1 MTTSSVIPDKR
12 LRLSASSLT
21 TFDNDTGFGCKR
33 KWWFKYVLKLPD
45 PPGPGAEL
53 GGQLHKAIEKNLA
66 IDERLVP
73 AREFI
78 AEVHAGG
85 WHLEVELKDDK
96 LLPGFDFIGYID
108 AINPEKKIIRD
119 WKTMKTLQYAKPSM
133 MLEKDLQ
140 MNLYAA
146 AVADTDEDITI
157 EHISITTQKPYQVLR
172 TAAVS
177 TPEIRQAAVQKALA
191 LGAGMQQYMSITDV
205 KDTEPDRSKC
215 GLCPYKNN
223 CPTGE
228 KTMNLLS
235 SILNAKPAAAPASAT
250 PVVPTGI
257 LPPEAPRTMQGTML
271 GQPVNITLPPVPA
284 EPFQAVPPPRK
295 TPPMPIPGRRL
306 VIQEIPTEAV
316 EAPAPTNKLEQLIR
330 QPSEVALPPP
340 GVVYVDSVNP
350 VTGAVTAT
358 EAAPAE
364 APKKRGRPPGSK
376 STKAADTLPPGSTGT
391 GGIAQAIQNHIKTDA
406 QGNQTYYGV
415 PLDQLRPEPT
425 PASLIVKSITVTRSA
440 TVQVSQYEPMRVDV
454 SVTADVAGL
463 SVAEATHLLDQQVMS
478 ELVRRM
484 EHLHEAK
491 RDMGVLKA
499 QGK

>member
-1 MTTSSVIPDKR
+1 MTTSSVTPDKR

-21 TFDNDTGFGCKR
+21 TFDTDTGFGCKR
-33 KWWFKYVLKLPD
+33 KWWFKYVMKLPD
-45 PPGPGAEL
+45 PPAPGAEL
-53 GGQLHKAIEKNLA
+53 GVQLHKAIEKNLA

-146 AVADTDEDITI
+146 AVADADEDITI
-157 EHISITTQKPYQVLR
+157 EHISITTEKPYTVLR

-177 TPEIRQAAVQKALA
+177 TPAIRGVLIDKALA

-215 GLCPYKNN
+215 NFCPYKNN

-235 SILNAKPAAAPASAT
+235 SILNAKPAAAPTPAAAPVAQPAT
-250 PVVPTGI
+250 VPTGI
-257 LPPEAPRTMQGTML
+257 LPPEAPKAAAS
-271 GQPVNITLPPVPA
+271 VVA
-284 EPFQAVPPPRK
+284 ELFQAVPPPRK
-295 TPPMPIPGRRL
+295 TPPMPIPGRKL
-306 VIQEIPTEAV
+306 VIQE
-316 EAPAPTNKLEQLIR
+316 PAP
-330 QPSEVALPPP
+330 EVVAPPA
-340 GVVYVDSVNP
+340 VV
-350 VTGAVTAT
+350 AVAPPEPFTA
-358 EAAPAE
+358 AE
-364 APKKRGRPPGSK
+364 VEIAAPKKRGRPPGSK

-391 GGIAQAIQNHIKTDA
+391 GGIAQAIEQHISE
-406 QGNQTYYGV
+406 NSS
-415 PLDQLRPEPT
+415 P
-425 PASLIVKSITVTRSA
+425 SLVVKSITVTRSA
-440 TVQVSQYEPMRVDV
+440 TVQVVQFEPMRIDV

-463 SVAEATHLLDQQVMS
+463 TVAEATHLLDQQVMS

-484 EHLHEAK
+484 EQLHEAK
-491 RDMGVLKA
+491 RDAGVLKA

>member
-1 MTTSSVIPDKR
+1 MTDAPKR

-21 TFDNDTGFGCKR
+21 TFDTDTGFGCKR
-33 KWWFKYVLKLPD
+33 RWFFKYVMKLPD

-53 GGQLHKAIEKNLA
+53 GGKLHKAIEMRWTDTPMQEILA
-66 IDERLVP
+66 P
-73 AREFI
+73 AKEFI

-85 WHLEVELKDDK
+85 WHLEVELKDDR

-146 AVADTDEDITI
+146 AVADADEDITI

-177 TPEIRQAAVQKALA
+177 TPAIRQAAVQKALA

-205 KDTEPDRSKC
+205 KDTEPDRTKC
-215 GLCPYKNN
+215 NFCPYKNN

-235 SILNAKPAAAPASAT
+235 SILNAKPAAAPA
-250 PVVPTGI
+250 PVAQPAAVPTGI
-257 LPPEAPRTMQGTML
+257 LPPEAPKAA
-271 GQPVNITLPPVPA
+271 A

-295 TPPMPIPGRRL
+295 TPPMPIPGLRTPQRPFT
-306 VIQEIPTEAV
+306 IQE
-316 EAPAPTNKLEQLIR
+316 PAP
-330 QPSEVALPPP
+330 EVVLPPP
-340 GVVYVDSVNP
+340 AVV
-350 VTGAVTAT
+350 AVAPPEPFTA
-358 EAAPAE
+358 AE
-364 APKKRGRPPGSK
+364 VEIAAPKKRGRPPGSK

-391 GGIAQAIQNHIKTDA
+391 GGIAEAVAKHIIDTA
-406 QGNQTYYGV
+406 EARLTV
-415 PLDQLRPEPT
+415 R
-425 PASLIVKSITVTRSA
+425 SITVTRSA

-484 EHLHEAK
+484 EQLHEAK
-491 RDMGVLKA
+491 RDAGVLKA
-499 QGK
+499 QGR

>member
-1 MTTSSVIPDKR
+1 MTDAKK

-21 TFDNDTGFGCKR
+21 TFDVDTGFGCKR
-33 KWWFKYVLKLPD
+33 KWWFKYVQKLPD

-53 GGQLHKAIEKNLA
+53 GGQLHKAIENNQVNEILA
-66 IDERLVP
+66 P
-73 AREFI
+73 AKEFI

-108 AINPEKKIIRD
+108 AINPEKKTIRD

-146 AVADTDEDITI
+146 AVADADEDIII

-177 TPEIRQAAVQKALA
+177 TPAIRQAVVQKALA
-191 LGAGMQQYMSITDV
+191 LGAGMQQYMSISDV

-215 GLCPYKNN
+215 SFCPYKNN

-235 SILNAKPAAAPASAT
+235 SILNPKPVAAPAPVT
-250 PVVPTGI
+250 PVAPTGI
-257 LPPEAPRTMQGTML
+257 LPPEAPKAAAS
-271 GQPVNITLPPVPA
+271 A

-295 TPPMPIPGRRL
+295 TPPMPIPGRKL
-306 VIQEIPTEAV
+306 VIQE
-316 EAPAPTNKLEQLIR
+316 PAP
-330 QPSEVALPPP
+330 EVVLPPP
-340 GVVYVDSVNP
+340 AQAFIDAPHKTPAEVTPVV
-350 VTGAVTAT
+350 
-358 EAAPAE
+358 E

-376 STKAADTLPPGSTGT
+376 NKAADTLPPGSTGT
-391 GGIAQAIQNHIKTDA
+391 GGLEQAVKAYT
-406 QGNQTYYGV
+406 
-415 PLDQLRPEPT
+415 PT
-425 PASLIVKSITVTRSA
+425 LQASESLTVRSITVTRSA
-440 TVQVSQYEPMRVDV
+440 TVQVVQFEPMRIDV
-454 SVTADVAGL
+454 SVTADVVGL
-463 SVAEATHLLDQQVMS
+463 TVAEATQALDYQVMA

-484 EHLHEAK
+484 EQLHSAK
-491 RDMGVLKA
+491 KDLSILKA
-499 QGK
+499 GG

>member
-1 MTTSSVIPDKR
+1 MTAPVIPDKR

-21 TFDNDTGFGCKR
+21 TFDTDTGFGCKR
-33 KWWFKYVLKLPD
+33 KWFFKYVMKLPD
-45 PPGPGAEL
+45 PPGPGADL
-53 GGQLHKAIEKNLA
+53 GQKLHKLIESGPNAVTHEILA
-66 IDERLVP
+66 P

-108 AINPEKKIIRD
+108 AINPERKIIRD

-146 AVADTDEDITI
+146 AVADADEDITI

-177 TPEIRQAAVQKALA
+177 TPAIRQAAVQKALA

-205 KDTEPDRSKC
+205 KDTEPDRTKC
-215 GLCPYKNN
+215 NFCPYKNN

-235 SILNAKPAAAPASAT
+235 SILNAKPAAAPA
-250 PVVPTGI
+250 PVAQPAAVPTGI
-257 LPPEAPRTMQGTML
+257 LPPEAPKAA
-271 GQPVNITLPPVPA
+271 A

-295 TPPMPIPGRRL
+295 TPPMPIPGLRTPQRPFT
-306 VIQEIPTEAV
+306 IQE
-316 EAPAPTNKLEQLIR
+316 PAP
-330 QPSEVALPPP
+330 EVVLPPP
-340 GVVYVDSVNP
+340 AVV
-350 VTGAVTAT
+350 AVAPPEPFTA
-358 EAAPAE
+358 AE
-364 APKKRGRPPGSK
+364 VEIAAPKKRGRPPGSK

-391 GGIAQAIQNHIKTDA
+391 GGIAQAVQNHISENPST
-406 QGNQTYYGV
+406 G
-415 PLDQLRPEPT
+415 P
-425 PASLIVKSITVTRSA
+425 SLVVKSITVTRSA
-440 TVQVSQYEPMRVDV
+440 TVQVVQFEPMRIDV

-463 SVAEATHLLDQQVMS
+463 SVAEATHILDQQVMS

-484 EHLHEAK
+484 EQLHSAK
-491 RDMGVLKA
+491 KDLSILKA
-499 QGK
+499 EGR

>member
-21 TFDNDTGFGCKR
+21 TFDTDTGFGCKR
-33 KWWFKYVLKLPD
+33 KWWFKYVMKLPD

-53 GGQLHKAIEKNLA
+53 GGKLHKAIEMRWADTPMQEILA
-66 IDERLVP
+66 P
-73 AREFI
+73 AKEFI

-146 AVADTDEDITI
+146 AVADDNEDITI

-177 TPEIRQAAVQKALA
+177 TPAIRQAAVQKALA

-215 GLCPYKNN
+215 NFCPYKNN

-235 SILNAKPAAAPASAT
+235 SILNAKPAAAPASVAQ
-250 PVVPTGI
+250 PAAVPTGI
-257 LPPEAPRTMQGTML
+257 LPPEAPKAA
-271 GQPVNITLPPVPA
+271 A

-295 TPPMPIPGRRL
+295 TPPMPIPGRKL
-306 VIQEIPTEAV
+306 VIQE
-316 EAPAPTNKLEQLIR
+316 PAPEPTPAPEVLSK
-330 QPSEVALPPP
+330 PSAEPSTAAT
-340 GVVYVDSVNP
+340 S
-350 VTGAVTAT
+350 TVTAPPAAT
-358 EAAPAE
+358 EE

-376 STKAADTLPPGSTGT
+376 SKAADTLPPGSTGT
-391 GGIAQAIQNHIKTDA
+391 GGIAQAIEQHISE
-406 QGNQTYYGV
+406 N
-415 PLDQLRPEPT
+415 PSP
-425 PASLIVKSITVTRSA
+425 SLIVKSITVTRSA
-440 TVQVSQYEPMRVDV
+440 TVQVVQFEPMRIDV

-484 EHLHEAK
+484 EQLHEAK
-491 RDMGVLKA
+491 RDAGVLKA
-499 QGK
+499 QGR

>member
-1 MTTSSVIPDKR
+1 MTDAPKR

-21 TFDNDTGFGCKR
+21 TFDTDTGFGCKR
-33 KWWFKYVLKLPD
+33 KWWFKYVQKLPD

-53 GGQLHKAIEKNLA
+53 GGKLHKAIEMRWADTPMQEILA
-66 IDERLVP
+66 P
-73 AREFI
+73 AKEFI

-146 AVADTDEDITI
+146 AVADADEDITI

-177 TPEIRQAAVQKALA
+177 TPAIRQAAVQKALA

-215 GLCPYKNN
+215 NFCPYKNN

-235 SILNAKPAAAPASAT
+235 SILNAKPAAAPAPVAPPAT
-250 PVVPTGI
+250 VPTGI
-257 LPPEAPRTMQGTML
+257 LPPEAPKAAAS
-271 GQPVNITLPPVPA
+271 VAA

-295 TPPMPIPGRRL
+295 TPPMPIPGRKL
-306 VIQEIPTEAV
+306 VIQE
-316 EAPAPTNKLEQLIR
+316 PAP
-330 QPSEVALPPP
+330 EVVAPPP
-340 GVVYVDSVNP
+340 VV
-350 VTGAVTAT
+350 AVAPPEPFTAA
-358 EAAPAE
+358 EAEIA

-391 GGIAQAIQNHIKTDA
+391 GGIAEAVAKHIIDTA
-406 QGNQTYYGV
+406 EARLPVG
-415 PLDQLRPEPT
+415 R
-425 PASLIVKSITVTRSA
+425 LIVKSITVTRSA
-440 TVQVSQYEPMRVDV
+440 TVQVSQYEPMRIDV
-454 SVTADVAGL
+454 SVTADVSGL
-463 SVAEATHLLDQQVMS
+463 TVSEATHLLDQQVMS

-484 EHLHEAK
+484 EQLHEAK
-491 RDMGVLKA
+491 RDAGVLKA

>member
-1 MTTSSVIPDKR
+1 MTDAPKR

-21 TFDNDTGFGCKR
+21 TFDTDTGFGCKR
-33 KWWFKYVLKLPD
+33 RWFFKYVMKLPD

-108 AINPEKKIIRD
+108 AINPERKIIRD

-146 AVADTDEDITI
+146 AVADDNEDITI

-177 TPEIRQAAVQKALA
+177 TPAIRQAAVQKALA

-215 GLCPYKNN
+215 NFCPYKNN

-235 SILNAKPAAAPASAT
+235 SILNAKPAAAPAPAAQPAT
-250 PVVPTGI
+250 VPTGI
-257 LPPEAPRTMQGTML
+257 LPPEAPKAA
-271 GQPVNITLPPVPA
+271 A

-295 TPPMPIPGRRL
+295 TPPMPIPGRKL
-306 VIQEIPTEAV
+306 VIQEPAPEPTPAPEVLSTAAPTS
-316 EAPAPTNKLEQLIR
+316 APATASAPT
-330 QPSEVALPPP
+330 
-340 GVVYVDSVNP
+340 
-350 VTGAVTAT
+350 
-358 EAAPAE
+358 AAEE

-391 GGIAQAIQNHIKTDA
+391 GGIAEAVAKHIVDTA
-406 QGNQTYYGV
+406 EARLTV
-415 PLDQLRPEPT
+415 R
-425 PASLIVKSITVTRSA
+425 SITVTRSA
-440 TVQVSQYEPMRVDV
+440 TVQVVQFEPMRIDV
-454 SVTADVAGL
+454 SVTADVSGL
-463 SVAEATHLLDQQVMS
+463 TVAEATHILDQQVMS

-484 EHLHEAK
+484 EQLHEAK
-491 RDMGVLKA
+491 RDAGVLKA
-499 QGK
+499 QGR

>member
-1 MTTSSVIPDKR
+1 MTAPVIPDKR

-21 TFDNDTGFGCKR
+21 TFDTDTGFGCKR
-33 KWWFKYVLKLPD
+33 KWWFKYVMKLPD
-45 PPGPGAEL
+45 PPAPGAEL
-53 GGQLHKAIEKNLA
+53 GVQLHKAIEKNLA

-146 AVADTDEDITI
+146 AVADADEDITI
-157 EHISITTQKPYQVLR
+157 EHISITTEKPYTVLR

-177 TPEIRQAAVQKALA
+177 TPAIRGVLIDKALA

-215 GLCPYKNN
+215 NFCPYKNN

-235 SILNAKPAAAPASAT
+235 SILNAKPAAAPTPAAAPVAQPAT
-250 PVVPTGI
+250 VPTGI
-257 LPPEAPRTMQGTML
+257 LPPEAPKAAAS
-271 GQPVNITLPPVPA
+271 VVA
-284 EPFQAVPPPRK
+284 ELFQAVPPPRK

-306 VIQEIPTEAV
+306 VIQE
-316 EAPAPTNKLEQLIR
+316 PAP
-330 QPSEVALPPP
+330 EVVAPPP
-340 GVVYVDSVNP
+340 PIAAAERAVAAFEGVASLNETP
-350 VTGAVTAT
+350 V
-358 EAAPAE
+358 E

-391 GGIAQAIQNHIKTDA
+391 GGIAEAVQNLIKTDA
-406 QGNQTYYGV
+406 QGNPTYYGV
-415 PLDQLRPEPT
+415 PLDKLRPEPT
-425 PASLIVKSITVTRSA
+425 PASLTVKSITVTRSA
-440 TVQVSQYEPMRVDV
+440 TVQVVQFEPMRIDV

-463 SVAEATHLLDQQVMS
+463 TVAEATHLLDQQVMS

-484 EHLHEAK
+484 EQLHEAK
-491 RDMGVLKA
+491 RDAGVLKA